1 MAEDGYPFVNSMDS
15 HATCPPVPP
24 RLSQG
29 QRCARVGQKVL
40 FILVSVVLCSM
51 IVEACLIYHLYQI
64 ESVTSASIS
73 KIITEQDVAATKRPS
88 PVISPSKPVAHLTDG
103 QDVVHAKDIMAW
115 STDADPLLYEID
127 YKDRSLVIQKEGYY
141 YVYSKVSFSDN
152 DVFHHLVE
160 LRTEKYTGK
169 SINLLKSRKY
179 SNLSK
184 HSSYKQSNSYLGG
197 VFHLSKGDAIFVKVS
212 NTSKIV
218 RQKPSDNVFGAYT
231 I

>member
-1 MAEDGYPFVNSMDS
+1 MAEDGYPSVNSMDS

-29 QRCARVGQKVL
+29 QQCARVGQKAL
-40 FILVSVVLCSM
+40 FILVSVALCGM
-51 IVEACLIYHLYQI
+51 IVEACLIHRLYQT
-64 ESVTSASIS
+64 ESVTSASVS
-73 KIITEQDVAATKRPS
+73 KIIAEQDDATAAKLHC

-103 QDVVHAKDIMAW
+103 QDAVHAKDIMAW

-141 YVYSKVSFSDN
+141 YVYSKVSFTDN
-152 DVFHHLVE
+152 YAFHHLVE
-160 LRTEKYTGK
+160 LRTEKYTWK

-179 SNLSK
+179 SNNFK
-184 HSSYKQSNSYLGG
+184 HPEQSNSYLGG

-218 RQKPSDNVFGAYT
+218 QQKPSDNVFGAYM

>member
-1 MAEDGYPFVNSMDS
+1 MAEGGHPSVYVVDS
-15 HATCPPVPP
+15 HATFPPVPP

-29 QRCARVGQKVL
+29 RRRAGVGQTLL
-40 FILVSVVLCSM
+40 FILMSVALCGM
-51 IVEACLIYHLYQI
+51 TIEACLIYRLYQT
-64 ESVTSASIS
+64 ESVTSASVS
-73 KIITEQDVAATKRPS
+73 KIIAEQNATAAKLHS

-115 STDADPLLYEID
+115 STDADPLLYKID

-141 YVYSKVSFSDN
+141 YVYSKVSFTDK
-152 DVFHHLVE
+152 DKFHHRVD
-160 LRTEKYTGK
+160 LRTEKFTGK

-179 SNLSK
+179 SNHFK
-184 HSSYKQSNSYLGG
+184 HPEQSNSYLGG

-218 RQKPSDNVFGAYT
+218 RQDPSENVFGAYM

>member
-1 MAEDGYPFVNSMDS
+1 MAEDGYPSVNLMDS

-29 QRCARVGQKVL
+29 QQCARVGQKAL
-40 FILVSVVLCSM
+40 FILVSVALCGM
-51 IVEACLIYHLYQI
+51 IVEACLIHRLYQT
-64 ESVTSASIS
+64 ECVTSASVS
-73 KIITEQDVAATKRPS
+73 KIIAEQDAATAAKLHS
-88 PVISPSKPVAHLTDG
+88 PVISPFKPLAHLTDG

-115 STDADPLLYEID
+115 STDADPPLYKID

-141 YVYSKVSFSDN
+141 YVYSKVSFSDTGI
-152 DVFHHLVE
+152 FHHRVD
-160 LRTEKYTGK
+160 LRTVKFTGK

-179 SNLSK
+179 SNHFK
-184 HSSYKQSNSYLGG
+184 HPEQSNSYLGG
-197 VFHLSKGDAIFVKVS
+197 VFHLSRDDAIFVKVS

-218 RQKPSDNVFGAYT
+218 RQDLSENVFGAYM